1 VSHGAFYRYFS
12 NKGELAR
19 ILTARAIRAI
29 GPTLLEL
36 PEVLADDAPADT
48 GSVRRWLRR
57 YHAAH
62 AAEAAMLRVWID
74 AALQDPALRPEFA
87 PPLDWGRRRMSRV
100 LRARAFGDAGGDA
113 DMDAVVMV
121 ALFGV
126 FGARQRP
133 PEEVEAAAQIIER
146 GLLGR

>member
-1 VSHGAFYRYFS
+1 
-12 NKGELAR
+12 
-19 ILTARAIRAI
+19 
-29 GPTLLEL
+29 
-36 PEVLADDAPADT
+36 
-48 GSVRRWLRR
+48 
-57 YHAAH
+57 
-62 AAEAAMLRVWID
+62 
-74 AALQDPALRPEFA
+74 
-87 PPLDWGRRRMSRV
+87 MSRV